1 MKNRVSVA
9 ALGINVGL
17 LVGLLVAGP
26 LVGRGEGLGVVG
38 CGTGA

>member
-1 MKNRVSVA
+1 MRNRVSVA

-17 LVGLLVAGP
+17 LVGLLVVGL
-26 LVGRGEGLGVVG
+26 LVGRGEGMGVVG